1 MGGGFGEGLDGF
13 GGGGAGGFWEA
24 RVWGWMG
31 QGADEAFEVAMD
43 GYGEEVATFGRLG
56 AVGVGNAFGCEP
68 DVAGAD
74 AMLLVLEDEAELAFE
89 DLEDFV
95 FGVVDVQWGGIA
107 KGDAMF
113 ENGDAVLAIGL
124 GDANGDGGAEEPE
137 VIGVHARAGE
147 GVFGTILGGRGGI
160 KREIEWGGFCVES
173 CLSRVPWS
181 GIQM

>member
-1 MGGGFGEGLDGF
+1 MGVAGCSFLADFAQWRADELDAVAGGGFGEGLDGF
-13 GGGGAGGFWEA
+13 GGGGSGGFWEA

-31 QGADEAFEVAMD
+31 HGADEAFEIAMD
-43 GYGEEVATFGRLG
+43 GDGEEVAAFGRLG

-89 DLEDFV
+89 DVEDLV
-95 FGVVDVQWGGIA
+95 FCVVDVQWGGIA
-107 KGDAMF
+107 EGDAMF

-137 VIGVHARAGE
+137 VIGVH
-147 GVFGTILGGRGGI
+147 GRGG
-160 KREIEWGGFCVES
+160 
-173 CLSRVPWS
+173 RVVF
-181 GIQM
+181 G